1 MLLKKNKMIGTV
13 CAAIPVVLLL
23 ACGTVRETSGI
34 VTLLEE
40 QEPASESVTVKEEA
54 CMKQAEEEQT
64 VFVHICGEV
73 VFPGVY
79 EVPAGSR
86 LCDVLLSAGGFTEEA
101 APDSVNMAEQAVDG
115 MQVVIPSRI
124 AAEKAAEEKAQE
136 RRGLVNINTASEAE
150 LCTLAG
156 IGPSRAAAIIA
167 YRDAHGGFSSIEEIM
182 QVDGIKSATYEK
194 LKNKIYVE
202 SLWE

>member
-1 MLLKKNKMIGTV
+1 MLLKKNKIIGTI
-13 CAAIPVVLLL
+13 CAALPVVLLL

-34 VTLLEE
+34 VTFLEE
-40 QEPASESVTVKEEA
+40 QESASASA
-54 CMKQAEEEQT
+54 PPMAGSYAEQEKEEQT

-73 VFPGVY
+73 VYPGVY

-86 LCDVLLSAGGFTEEA
+86 LFDVLALAGGFTEEA
-101 APDSVNMAEQAVDG
+101 AVDSVNMAGQAVDG
-115 MQVVIPSRI
+115 MQVVVLSLI

-136 RRGLVNINTASEAE
+136 KSGLVNINTAPEAE

-167 YRDAHGGFSSIEEIM
+167 YREAHGGFSSIEEIM

-202 SLWE
+202 

>member
-1 MLLKKNKMIGTV
+1 MLLKKIKEKKIIGTV

-40 QEPASESVTVKEEA
+40 QESATTSVSPVAGSSEGW
-54 CMKQAEEEQT
+54 AEEEQT

-86 LCDVLLSAGGFTEEA
+86 LCDVLLLAGGFTEEA
-101 APDSVNMAEQAVDG
+101 AADSVNMAGPAVDG
-115 MQVVIPSRI
+115 MQVVVPSLI
-124 AAEKAAEEKAQE
+124 VAEKAAEEKEKE
-136 RRGLVNINTASEAE
+136 RSGLVNINTASEAE

-167 YRDAHGGFSSIEEIM
+167 YRDAHGGFSHIEEIM

-194 LKNKIYVE
+194 LKNMIYVE
-202 SLWE
+202 

>member
-1 MLLKKNKMIGTV
+1 MLLKKNKIIGTV

-23 ACGTVRETSGI
+23 ACGTVKETSGI

-40 QEPASESVTVKEEA
+40 QEAASTDTSPMVEFPVPPT
-54 CMKQAEEEQT
+54 EEEQT

-73 VFPGVY
+73 VYPGVY

-86 LCDVLLSAGGFTEEA
+86 LFDVLLLAGGFTEEA
-101 APDSVNMAEQAVDG
+101 AQDSVNMAKQAVDG
-115 MQVVIPSRI
+115 MQVVVPSLT
-124 AAEKAAEEKAQE
+124 AEDAVLEEKTRE
-136 RRGLVNINTASEAE
+136 RSGLVNINTASEAE
-150 LCTLAG
+150 LCTLSG

-167 YRDAHGGFSSIEEIM
+167 YRDAHGGFSAIEEIM

-194 LKNKIYVE
+194 LRNKIYVE
-202 SLWE
+202 

>member
-1 MLLKKNKMIGTV
+1 MLLKKNKIIGTV
-13 CAAIPVVLLL
+13 CAALPVVLLL

-34 VTLLEE
+34 VTLLGE
-40 QEPASESVTVKEEA
+40 QESASASVSPVAGSYAGWE
-54 CMKQAEEEQT
+54 EEEQT

-73 VFPGVY
+73 VYPGVY

-86 LCDVLLSAGGFTEEA
+86 LFDVLALAGGFTEEA
-101 APDSVNMAEQAVDG
+101 AVDSVNMAGQAVDG
-115 MQVVIPSRI
+115 MQVVVPSLI
-124 AAEKAAEEKAQE
+124 AAEKAAEKAQE
-136 RRGLVNINTASEAE
+136 KSGLVNINTASEAE

-167 YRDAHGGFSSIEEIM
+167 YREAHGGFSSIEEIM

-202 SLWE
+202 

>member
-1 MLLKKNKMIGTV
+1 MLLKKNKIIGMV
-13 CAAIPVVLLL
+13 CAVLPVVLLL
-23 ACGTVRETSGI
+23 ACGTVREASGI
-34 VTLLEE
+34 VTLLGE
-40 QEPASESVTVKEEA
+40 QESASASALPVAGSYAGWE
-54 CMKQAEEEQT
+54 EEEQT

-73 VFPGVY
+73 VYPGVY

-86 LCDVLLSAGGFTEEA
+86 LFDVLALAGGFTEEA
-101 APDSVNMAEQAVDG
+101 AVDSVNMAGQAVDG
-115 MQVVIPSRI
+115 MQVVVPSLTE
-124 AAEKAAEEKAQE
+124 AEKAAEEKAQE
-136 RRGLVNINTASEAE
+136 KRGLVNINTASEAE

-167 YRDAHGGFSSIEEIM
+167 YREAHGGFSSIEEIM

-202 SLWE
+202 

>member
-1 MLLKKNKMIGTV
+1 MLLKKNKIIGTV
-13 CAAIPVVLLL
+13 CAALPVALLL
-23 ACGTVRETSGI
+23 ACGTVRGTSGI
-34 VTLLEE
+34 VTLLGE
-40 QEPASESVTVKEEA
+40 QESASTSVLPVAGSCAGWE
-54 CMKQAEEEQT
+54 EEEQT

-73 VFPGVY
+73 VYPGVY

-86 LCDVLLSAGGFTEEA
+86 LCDVLLLAGGFTEEA
-101 APDSVNMAEQAVDG
+101 AVDSVNMAGQAVDG
-115 MQVVIPSRI
+115 TQVVVPSLT
-124 AAEKAAEEKAQE
+124 AAEKAAEERVQE
-136 RRGLVNINTASEAE
+136 RSGLVNINTAPEAE

-167 YRDAHGGFSSIEEIM
+167 YREAHGGFSSIEEIM

-202 SLWE
+202 

>member
-1 MLLKKNKMIGTV
+1 MLLKKNKIIGTV
-13 CAAIPVVLLL
+13 CAALPVVLLL

-34 VTLLEE
+34 VTLLGE
-40 QEPASESVTVKEEA
+40 QESVSASALPVMGNYAEP
-54 CMKQAEEEQT
+54 EEEQT

-73 VFPGVY
+73 VYPGVY

-86 LCDVLLSAGGFTEEA
+86 LFDVLALAGGFTEEA
-101 APDSVNMAEQAVDG
+101 AVDSVNMAGQAVDG
-115 MQVVIPSRI
+115 MQVVVPSLI
-124 AAEKAAEEKAQE
+124 AVEKAAEEKAQE
-136 RRGLVNINTASEAE
+136 KSGLVNINTATEAE

-156 IGPSRAAAIIA
+156 IGP
-167 YRDAHGGFSSIEEIM
+167 SIEEIM

-202 SLWE
+202 

>member
-1 MLLKKNKMIGTV
+1 MLLKKIKKKKIIGTV

-40 QEPASESVTVKEEA
+40 QESASTSVSPVAGSSEGW
-54 CMKQAEEEQT
+54 AEEEQT

-86 LCDVLLSAGGFTEEA
+86 LCDVLLLAGGFTEEA
-101 APDSVNMAEQAVDG
+101 AADSVNMAGPAVDG
-115 MQVVIPSRI
+115 MQVVVPSLI
-124 AAEKAAEEKAQE
+124 AAEKAAEEKEKEQS
-136 RRGLVNINTASEAE
+136 GLVNINTAPEAE

-156 IGPSRAAAIIA
+156 IGPSRAAAIIT
-167 YRDAHGGFSSIEEIM
+167 YRDAHGGFSHIEEIM
-182 QVDGIKSATYEK
+182 QVDGIKRATYEK
-194 LKNKIYVE
+194 LKNMIYVE
-202 SLWE
+202 

>member
-1 MLLKKNKMIGTV
+1 MLLKKNKIIGTI
-13 CAAIPVVLLL
+13 CAALPVVLLL

-34 VTLLEE
+34 VTFLGE
-40 QEPASESVTVKEEA
+40 QESVSASVPPMAGSYAEQEEEA
-54 CMKQAEEEQT
+54 QT

-73 VFPGVY
+73 VYPGVY

-86 LCDVLLSAGGFTEEA
+86 LFDVLVLAGGFTEEA
-101 APDSVNMAEQAVDG
+101 AVNSVNMAGQAVDG
-115 MQVVIPSRI
+115 MQVVVPSLTE
-124 AAEKAAEEKAQE
+124 AEKAAEEKAQE
-136 RRGLVNINTASEAE
+136 KNGLVNINTAPEAE

-167 YRDAHGGFSSIEEIM
+167 YREAHGGFSSIEEIM

-202 SLWE
+202 

>member
-1 MLLKKNKMIGTV
+1 MLLKKNKIIGTV
-13 CAAIPVVLLL
+13 CAALPVVLLL

-34 VTLLEE
+34 VTLLGE
-40 QEPASESVTVKEEA
+40 QESASASALPVMGNYAE
-54 CMKQAEEEQT
+54 QEEEQT

-73 VFPGVY
+73 VYPGVY

-86 LCDVLLSAGGFTEEA
+86 LFDVLALAGGFTEEA
-101 APDSVNMAEQAVDG
+101 AVDSVNMAGQAVDG
-115 MQVVIPSRI
+115 MQVVVPSLI

-136 RRGLVNINTASEAE
+136 KSGLVNINTATEAE

-167 YRDAHGGFSSIEEIM
+167 YREAHGGFSSIEEIM

-202 SLWE
+202 

>member
-1 MLLKKNKMIGTV
+1 MLLKKNKIIGTI
-13 CAAIPVVLLL
+13 CAALPVVLLL

-34 VTLLEE
+34 VTFLGE
-40 QEPASESVTVKEEA
+40 QESASASVPPMAGSYAGRE
-54 CMKQAEEEQT
+54 EEEQT

-73 VFPGVY
+73 VYPGVY

-86 LCDVLLSAGGFTEEA
+86 LFDVLVLAGGFTEEA
-101 APDSVNMAEQAVDG
+101 AVDSVNMAGQAVDG
-115 MQVVIPSRI
+115 MQVVVPSLTE
-124 AAEKAAEEKAQE
+124 AEKAAEEKAQE
-136 RRGLVNINTASEAE
+136 KSGLVNINTAPEAE

-167 YRDAHGGFSSIEEIM
+167 YREAHGGFSSIEEIM

-202 SLWE
+202 